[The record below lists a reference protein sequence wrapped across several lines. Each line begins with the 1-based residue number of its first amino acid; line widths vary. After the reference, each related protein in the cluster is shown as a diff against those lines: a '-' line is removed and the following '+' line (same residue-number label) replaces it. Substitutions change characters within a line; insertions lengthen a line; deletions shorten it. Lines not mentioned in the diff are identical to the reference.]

1 VSDAK
6 RKELG
11 GKGGAEITNVGEGAA
26 SRAGLR
32 IGDIIVRIGDTD
44 ITGVKQFESAVK
56 AMDPNKA
63 VPIFVRRGDGTI
75 VVPIRPAQK

>member
-1 VSDAK
+1 
-6 RKELG
+6 
-11 GKGGAEITNVGEGAA
+11 
-26 SRAGLR
+26 LR

-44 ITGVKQFESAVK
+44 ISGVKQFESAVK